1 MQLNTMV
8 QMTQYVSRYEETSC
22 LKLVHFCG
30 EDTDWIPS
38 EMEANW
44 KILDEAYSSMTI
56 DLVLVHES
64 FRPAT
69 VAALADFFNIP
80 TSLMF
85 MSCPG
90 PEFLHSFT
98 DFGTRIITL

>member
-1 MQLNTMV
+1 LV
-8 QMTQYVSRYEETSC
+8 QKTLYVSRYEETSC

-30 EDTDWIPS
+30 DDVNDIPS

-44 KILDEAYSSMTI
+44 KILDEAFPSITI

-69 VAALADFFNIP
+69 VAALASHLNIP

-90 PEFLHSFT
+90 PEFLHSFAE
-98 DFGTRIITL
+98 FGTRIIAL